1 MEDMADGSVAGR
13 SILVAGGTGSL
24 GQALVQRLLSGAAGR
39 PERVVVLSRDEAK
52 QHEMRVAWARL
63 VAATD
68 EVIYADHRRSLHFR
82 IGDVR
87 DPDAVAAAVEGMD
100 IVVHAAALKQV
111 PTCEYFPHEAMRTNV
126 GGAHNLMVAVARTRR
141 PVEAVVGVSTDKAVQ
156 PVNVMGMTKAL
167 QERVMIAA
175 QIGLPATRVLTV
187 RYGNVLASRGSVVPH
202 FREQVRAGG
211 PVTLTDPAMTRFLLP
226 MSAAV
231 DAVLLALARGERGEI
246 LVPRVASARIVDV
259 ARALIGERGVAMV
272 TTGVRPG
279 EKLHEVLIAAEESHR
294 AEDFGDHWRIRPML
308 PELAPPGAAPGPGWA
323 YGSETRPLTPD
334 AVRDLLAR
342 NGLIDEA

>member
-1 MEDMADGSVAGR
+1 MMGNMEEGVVEGR
-13 SILVAGGTGSL
+13 SVLVVGGTGSL

-52 QHEMRVAWARL
+52 QHDMRIAWARL
-63 VAATD
+63 AAATD

-100 IVVHAAALKQV
+100 VVVHAAALKQV

-126 GGAHNLMVAVARTRR
+126 GGAHNLMAAVARARR

-175 QIGLPATRVLTV
+175 QIGLP
-187 RYGNVLASRGSVVPH
+187 
-202 FREQVRAGG
+202 
-211 PVTLTDPAMTRFLLP
+211 DPAMTRFLLP

-231 DAVLLALARGERGEI
+231 DAVLLALARCGRGEV
-246 LVPRVASARIVDV
+246 LVPRVGSARIVDV
-259 ARALIGERGVAMV
+259 ARALIGDRGVAMV
-272 TTGVRPG
+272 TTGIRPG
-279 EKLHEVLIAAEESHR
+279 EKLHEVLISAEESHR

-308 PELAPPGAAPGPGWA
+308 PELAPPGVAPGLGWL
-323 YGSETRPLTPD
+323 YGSETQPLPPES
-334 AVRDLLAR
+334 VRDLLMR
-342 NGLIDEA
+342 HGLIDEG